1 MPLNEASKQELIT
14 KLEQLYEKLVRYK
27 QLVLTP
33 EERRVA
39 ANVEAEFQDLRLELE
54 RKYGSLKAVI
64 EKHGSSTRVLLQGGK
79 HEYEAFTSA
88 FSYTRFSPDAL
99 KVVVD
104 TAITAVNTTI
114 GNLQSP
120 MPPESMTTATT
131 SGSPKAFIAH
141 GGKTVARDRVQD
153 FLMALGVTP
162 IIVEEQP
169 SEGRSK
175 DKNVEHY
182 LKQCDCAIILATK
195 GDVDGQTGE
204 FIPRGNILIEIG
216 RCQEILH
223 DRMIYLLEEGAKFPT
238 DIDEKVWERFTKES
252 MDKAFI
258 KIAKE
263 LRAFG
268 LIRPI
273 KPAR

>member
-1 MPLNEASKQELIT
+1 MASNNKQQLLIHELKEFHAQLKRFRDLVEKVYIEKRDTGSAERQRESIREELVRKSGKLKPIVVRLTEKQYGQEFNEVFDIWIEALGADSYPPSQRWSLGALIDSVNEAIGRLEAEPEL
-14 KLEQLYEKLVRYK
+14 EKLFK
-27 QLVLTP
+27 ITP
-33 EERRVA
+33 PFE
-39 ANVEAEFQDLRLELE
+39 
-54 RKYGSLKAVI
+54 
-64 EKHGSSTRVLLQGGK
+64 
-79 HEYEAFTSA
+79 
-88 FSYTRFSPDAL
+88 
-99 KVVVD
+99 
-104 TAITAVNTTI
+104 
-114 GNLQSP
+114 
-120 MPPESMTTATT
+120 
-131 SGSPKAFIAH
+131 SPKAFVAH
-141 GGKTVARDRVQD
+141 GGKSVIRDKLES

-182 LKQCDCAIILATK
+182 LKQSDCAIILATK

-216 RCQEILH
+216 RCQEILP
-223 DRMIYLLEEGAKFPT
+223 DKIIYLLEEEAKFPT
-238 DIDEKVWERFTKES
+238 NIDEKVWERFTKES

-273 KPAR
+273 KPAG